1 MSESMR
7 ERPPCSIKDGC
18 GKSRV
23 CSEGVLTK
31 TQNRLISSATAN
43 YAPFCET
50 SCRSSKPARS
60 SSELRDA
67 MPSVNSPGFAKRPV
81 SNGLPVSVM
90 KGTCKTPFSGSSNLK
105 GLKGWNVVAGPAR
118 GVYNSVSDAFPQES
132 AQSYRDF
139 RPASVTKS
147 THRVSTAE
155 RALLV
160 GVGWKRAP
168 RFPGMPAGEQGRE
181 NLSELVEL
189 ARSAGADVAGTV
201 FQLREAADPATLV
214 GRGKLDE
221 IRAEATAH
229 KAPLIIFDS
238 NLSPIQ
244 QRNIETAT
252 DRRVI
257 DRTQLILDIFAR
269 HARSREGQLQVELAQ
284 LNYLLPRLTGK
295 GTAMSRL
302 GGKSGGGGAGGAG
315 GGAGRIGVRG
325 PGEKKLETDR
335 RRIRDRVRK
344 IEISIDEVRKQRAL
358 RREARNAVPLGTIAL
373 VGYTNAGK
381 STLFNA
387 LSRAEVLV
395 SSRMF
400 ATLDP
405 TIRALRFPS
414 NRRVLVSDTVGF
426 IRDLPKGLLTAFR
439 ATLEEVQ
446 EASLILHVSD
456 VSNPHHEELDGEV
469 EKILRELGVDGR
481 PRLPVLNKMDRLTPE
496 ERKAVTNGAG
506 KCADTGN
513 APVLV
518 SALTGDGIEELLRRM
533 DAEMPTDPLV
543 TLSIRMPLAEG
554 RTLAMI
560 HALGRVLH
568 SEIDDSHMRLDAEV
582 PASIAKR
589 LRLKDYSVEETFPR
603 AVS

>member
-1 MSESMR
+1 
-7 ERPPCSIKDGC
+7 
-18 GKSRV
+18 
-23 CSEGVLTK
+23 
-31 TQNRLISSATAN
+31 
-43 YAPFCET
+43 
-50 SCRSSKPARS
+50 
-60 SSELRDA
+60 
-67 MPSVNSPGFAKRPV
+67 
-81 SNGLPVSVM
+81 
-90 KGTCKTPFSGSSNLK
+90 
-105 GLKGWNVVAGPAR
+105 
-118 GVYNSVSDAFPQES
+118 
-132 AQSYRDF
+132 
-139 RPASVTKS
+139 
-147 THRVSTAE
+147 
-155 RALLV
+155 
-160 GVGWKRAP
+160 
-168 RFPGMPAGEQGRE
+168 MPAGEQGRE
-181 NLSELVEL
+181 SLTELVEL
-189 ARSAGADVAGTV
+189 ARSAGAEIAGTV
-201 FQLREAADPATLV
+201 FQMRDAADPATLV

-238 NLSPIQ
+238 NLSPMQ
-244 QRNIETAT
+244 QRNIEEAT
-252 DRRVI
+252 ERRVI

-284 LNYLLPRLTGK
+284 LNYMLPRLTGK

-302 GGKSGGGGAGGAG
+302 GGKSGG

-335 RRIRDRVRK
+335 RRIRDRVGK
-344 IEISIDEVRKQRAL
+344 IQTSIDEIRKQRAL

-405 TIRALRFPS
+405 TIRALRLPS

-446 EASLILHVSD
+446 EAALILHVSD
-456 VSNPHHEELDGEV
+456 VSNPHHHELDEEV
-469 EKILRELGVDGR
+469 DKILRELGVDGR
-481 PRLPVLNKMDRLTPE
+481 PRLRVLNKMDRLTPE
-496 ERKAVTNGAG
+496 DRKAITNGAERSAG
-506 KCADTGN
+506 ASG

-518 SALTGDGIEELLRRM
+518 SALTGEGIEEMLRRM
-533 DAEMPTDPLV
+533 DAEMPTDPV
-543 TLSIRMPLAEG
+543 VAVSIRLPLADG
-554 RTLAMI
+554 RTLALI

-589 LRLKDYSVEETFPR
+589 LRLKEYAVEEPFRTLSR
-603 AVS
+603 NME

>member
-1 MSESMR
+1 M
-7 ERPPCSIKDGC
+7 
-18 GKSRV
+18 
-23 CSEGVLTK
+23 
-31 TQNRLISSATAN
+31 
-43 YAPFCET
+43 
-50 SCRSSKPARS
+50 
-60 SSELRDA
+60 
-67 MPSVNSPGFAKRPV
+67 
-81 SNGLPVSVM
+81 
-90 KGTCKTPFSGSSNLK
+90 
-105 GLKGWNVVAGPAR
+105 
-118 GVYNSVSDAFPQES
+118 
-132 AQSYRDF
+132 
-139 RPASVTKS
+139 
-147 THRVSTAE
+147 
-155 RALLV
+155 LV

-181 NLSELVEL
+181 SLTELVEL
-189 ARSAGADVAGTV
+189 ARSAGAEIAGTV
-201 FQLREAADPATLV
+201 FQMRDAADPATLV

-238 NLSPIQ
+238 NLSPMQ
-244 QRNIETAT
+244 QRNIEEAT
-252 DRRVI
+252 ERRVI

-284 LNYLLPRLTGK
+284 LNYMLPRLTGK

-302 GGKSGGGGAGGAG
+302 GGKSGGGGAG

-335 RRIRDRVRK
+335 RRIRDRVGK
-344 IEISIDEVRKQRAL
+344 IQTSIDEIRKQRAL

-405 TIRALRFPS
+405 TIRALRLPS

-446 EASLILHVSD
+446 EAALILHVSD
-456 VSNPHHEELDGEV
+456 VSNPHHHELDEEV
-469 EKILRELGVDGR
+469 DKILRELGVDGR
-481 PRLPVLNKMDRLTPE
+481 PRLRVLNKMDRLTPE
-496 ERKAVTNGAG
+496 ERKAISNGAERG
-506 KCADTGN
+506 AGTGGV
-513 APVLV
+513 PVLV
-518 SALTGDGIEELLRRM
+518 SALTGEGIEELLRRM
-533 DAEMPTDPLV
+533 DAEMPTDPVV
-543 TLSIRMPLAEG
+543 TLSIRLPLAEG

-589 LRLKDYSVEETFPR
+589 LRLKEYAAEKHFR
-603 AVS
+603 ARSRNIE

>member
-1 MSESMR
+1 
-7 ERPPCSIKDGC
+7 
-18 GKSRV
+18 
-23 CSEGVLTK
+23 
-31 TQNRLISSATAN
+31 
-43 YAPFCET
+43 
-50 SCRSSKPARS
+50 
-60 SSELRDA
+60 
-67 MPSVNSPGFAKRPV
+67 
-81 SNGLPVSVM
+81 
-90 KGTCKTPFSGSSNLK
+90 
-105 GLKGWNVVAGPAR
+105 
-118 GVYNSVSDAFPQES
+118 
-132 AQSYRDF
+132 
-139 RPASVTKS
+139 
-147 THRVSTAE
+147 
-155 RALLV
+155 
-160 GVGWKRAP
+160 
-168 RFPGMPAGEQGRE
+168 MPAGEQGRE
-181 NLSELVEL
+181 SLSELAEL
-189 ARSAGADVAGTV
+189 ARSAGAEIAGTV
-201 FQLREAADPATLV
+201 FQMRDTADPATLV

-238 NLSPIQ
+238 NLSPVQ
-244 QRNIETAT
+244 QRNIEEAT

-335 RRIRDRVRK
+335 RRIRERVRK
-344 IEISIDEVRKQRAL
+344 IETSIDEVRKQRAL

-395 SSRMF
+395 SPRMF

-405 TIRALRFPS
+405 TIRALRLPS

-426 IRDLPKGLLTAFR
+426 IRDLPNSLLTAFR

-446 EASLILHVSD
+446 EAALILHVSD
-456 VSNPHHEELDGEV
+456 VSNPRHDELDEEV
-469 EKILRELGVDGR
+469 DKILRQLGVDGR
-481 PRLPVLNKMDRLTPE
+481 PRLRVLNKMDRLTLE
-496 ERKAVTNGAG
+496 ERKSLTNNKRKGL
-506 KCADTGN
+506 DDS
-513 APVLV
+513 PVPV
-518 SALTGDGIEELLRRM
+518 SALTGEGLEDLQRRM
-533 DAEMPTDPLV
+533 DAEMPTDPVV
-543 TLSIRMPLAEG
+543 TVSICLPLAEG

-582 PASIAKR
+582 PVSIAQR
-589 LRLKDYSVEETFPR
+589 LRLKEFAVEETFPR
-603 AVS
+603 VLS

>member
-1 MSESMR
+1 VSQTIPAPRKTRQAADGSPGRR
-7 ERPPCSIKDGC
+7 EKRIIVSGVSPAKNAASPHDDSRPIS
-18 GKSRV
+18 V
-23 CSEGVLTK
+23 TK
-31 TQNRLISSATAN
+31 TQHQVSA
-43 YAPFCET
+43 
-50 SCRSSKPARS
+50 
-60 SSELRDA
+60 
-67 MPSVNSPGFAKRPV
+67 
-81 SNGLPVSVM
+81 
-90 KGTCKTPFSGSSNLK
+90 
-105 GLKGWNVVAGPAR
+105 
-118 GVYNSVSDAFPQES
+118 
-132 AQSYRDF
+132 
-139 RPASVTKS
+139 
-147 THRVSTAE
+147 AE

-181 NLSELVEL
+181 SLLELVEL
-189 ARSAGADVAGTV
+189 ARSAGAEIAGTV
-201 FQLREAADPATLV
+201 FQMRDTADPATLV

-238 NLSPIQ
+238 NLSPVQ
-244 QRNIETAT
+244 QRNIEEAT

-284 LNYLLPRLTGK
+284 LNYMLPRLTGK

-302 GGKSGGGGAGGAG
+302 GGKSGGGAGGAG

-344 IEISIDEVRKQRAL
+344 IEASIDDVRKQRAL

-395 SSRMF
+395 SPRMF

-405 TIRALRFPS
+405 TIRALRLPS

-426 IRDLPKGLLTAFR
+426 IRDLPNGLLTAFR

-446 EASLILHVSD
+446 EAALILHVSD
-456 VSNPHHEELDGEV
+456 VSNPHHDELDEEV
-469 EKILRELGVDGR
+469 DKILRELRVDGR
-481 PRLPVLNKMDRLTPE
+481 PRLRVLNKMDRLTLE
-496 ERKAVTNGAG
+496 ERKAISNNARKSAGA
-506 KCADTGN
+506 

-518 SALTGDGIEELLRRM
+518 SALTGEGIEDLLRRM
-533 DAEMPTDPLV
+533 DAEMPTDPVV
-543 TLSIRMPLAEG
+543 TLSIRLPLAEG

-582 PASIAKR
+582 PASIAQR
-589 LRLKDYSVEETFPR
+589 LRLKEFAVEETFPR
-603 AVS
+603 VLS

>member
-1 MSESMR
+1 
-7 ERPPCSIKDGC
+7 
-18 GKSRV
+18 
-23 CSEGVLTK
+23 
-31 TQNRLISSATAN
+31 
-43 YAPFCET
+43 
-50 SCRSSKPARS
+50 
-60 SSELRDA
+60 
-67 MPSVNSPGFAKRPV
+67 
-81 SNGLPVSVM
+81 
-90 KGTCKTPFSGSSNLK
+90 
-105 GLKGWNVVAGPAR
+105 
-118 GVYNSVSDAFPQES
+118 
-132 AQSYRDF
+132 
-139 RPASVTKS
+139 
-147 THRVSTAE
+147 
-155 RALLV
+155 LLV

-181 NLSELVEL
+181 SLLELVEL
-189 ARSAGADVAGTV
+189 ARSAGAEIAATV
-201 FQLREAADPATLV
+201 FQVRDKADPATLV

-238 NLSPIQ
+238 NLSPMQ
-244 QRNIETAT
+244 QRNIEEAT
-252 DRRVI
+252 ERRVI

-295 GTAMSRL
+295 GTSMSRL
-302 GGKSGGGGAGGAG
+302 GGKSGGGGAGGTG

-335 RRIRDRVRK
+335 RRIRDRVGK
-344 IEISIDEVRKQRAL
+344 IQSAIDEVRKQRAL

-387 LSRAEVLV
+387 LGRAEVLV
-395 SSRMF
+395 SPRMF

-405 TIRALRFPS
+405 TIRALRLPS

-446 EASLILHVSD
+446 EAALILHVSD
-456 VSNPHHEELDGEV
+456 VSNPHHDELDEEV
-469 EKILRELGVDGR
+469 DKILLELGVVDR
-481 PRLPVLNKMDRLTPE
+481 PRLRVLNKIDRLMPE
-496 ERKAVTNGAG
+496 QRDVVDKAARANAS
-506 KCADTGN
+506 ADR
-513 APVLV
+513 APVLI
-518 SALTGDGIEELLRRM
+518 SALKGEGIEELLRRV
-533 DAEMPTDPLV
+533 DAEMPTDPV
-543 TLSIRMPLAEG
+543 VSLSIRLPLAEG

-568 SEIDDSHMRLDAEV
+568 SEVEDSHMRLDAEV

-589 LRLKDYSVEETFPR
+589 LRLTDYAVKETFR
-603 AVS
+603 RSVS

>member
-1 MSESMR
+1 
-7 ERPPCSIKDGC
+7 
-18 GKSRV
+18 
-23 CSEGVLTK
+23 
-31 TQNRLISSATAN
+31 
-43 YAPFCET
+43 
-50 SCRSSKPARS
+50 
-60 SSELRDA
+60 
-67 MPSVNSPGFAKRPV
+67 
-81 SNGLPVSVM
+81 
-90 KGTCKTPFSGSSNLK
+90 
-105 GLKGWNVVAGPAR
+105 
-118 GVYNSVSDAFPQES
+118 
-132 AQSYRDF
+132 
-139 RPASVTKS
+139 
-147 THRVSTAE
+147 
-155 RALLV
+155 LLV

-181 NLSELVEL
+181 SLAELVEL
-189 ARSAGADVAGTV
+189 ARSAGAEIAGTV
-201 FQLREAADPATLV
+201 FQMRDAADPATLV

-229 KAPLIIFDS
+229 RAPLIIFDT
-238 NLSPIQ
+238 NLSPVQ
-244 QRNIETAT
+244 QRNIEETT
-252 DRRVI
+252 ERRVI

-284 LNYLLPRLTGK
+284 LNYMLPRLTGK

-358 RREARNAVPLGTIAL
+358 RREARNAVPLGAIAL

-405 TIRALRFPS
+405 TIRALRLPS

-446 EASLILHVSD
+446 EAALILHVSD
-456 VSNPHHEELDGEV
+456 VSNPHHDELDEEV
-469 EKILRELGVDGR
+469 DKILHELGVER
-481 PRLPVLNKMDRLTPE
+481 CPRLRVLNKMDRLSAE
-496 ERKAVTNGAG
+496 EQKVATNGAG
-506 KCADTGN
+506 RCAGAGST
-513 APVLV
+513 PVLM
-518 SALTGDGIEELLRRM
+518 SALTGEGIEELLRRM
-533 DAEMPTDPLV
+533 DAEMPTDPVV
-543 TLSIRMPLAEG
+543 TLSIRLPLAEG

-582 PASIAKR
+582 PASIATR
-589 LRLKDYSVEETFPR
+589 LRLKEYAVTETFPR

>member
-1 MSESMR
+1 MLLRVSPARNVSNPQDDS
-7 ERPPCSIKDGC
+7 RPIS
-18 GKSRV
+18 V
-23 CSEGVLTK
+23 TK
-31 TQNRLISSATAN
+31 TQHQIST
-43 YAPFCET
+43 T
-50 SCRSSKPARS
+50 
-60 SSELRDA
+60 
-67 MPSVNSPGFAKRPV
+67 
-81 SNGLPVSVM
+81 
-90 KGTCKTPFSGSSNLK
+90 
-105 GLKGWNVVAGPAR
+105 
-118 GVYNSVSDAFPQES
+118 
-132 AQSYRDF
+132 
-139 RPASVTKS
+139 
-147 THRVSTAE
+147 E

-181 NLSELVEL
+181 SLSELIEL
-189 ARSAGADVAGTV
+189 ARSAGAEIAGTV
-201 FQLREAADPATLV
+201 FQLRDTADPATLV

-238 NLSPIQ
+238 NLSPMQ
-244 QRNIETAT
+244 QRNIEEAT
-252 DRRVI
+252 ERRVI

-284 LNYLLPRLTGK
+284 LNYMLPRLTGK

-335 RRIRDRVRK
+335 RRIRERVRK
-344 IEISIDEVRKQRAL
+344 IQSSIEDVRKQRAL
-358 RREARNAVPLGTIAL
+358 RREARNTVPLGTIAL

-395 SSRMF
+395 SPKMF

-405 TIRALRFPS
+405 TIRALRLPS
-414 NRRVLVSDTVGF
+414 NRRVLLSDTVGF

-446 EASLILHVSD
+446 EAALILHVSD
-456 VSNPHHEELDGEV
+456 VSNPHHDELDEEV
-469 EKILRELGVDGR
+469 EQILRELGVEGR
-481 PRLPVLNKMDRLTPE
+481 PRLHVLNKIDSLTPE
-496 ERKAVTNGAG
+496 ERKALINDAG
-506 KCADTGN
+506 RSTCGEG

-518 SALTGDGIEELLRRM
+518 SALTGEGIDALLRRM
-533 DAEMPTDPLV
+533 DAVMPTDPVV
-543 TLSIRMPLAEG
+543 TLSIRLPMAEG
-554 RTLAMI
+554 RTLALI

-568 SEIDDSHMRLDAEV
+568 SEVDDAHMRLDAEV
-582 PASIAKR
+582 PASIARR
-589 LRLKDYSVEETFPR
+589 LRLTDYAVEETSRRPL
-603 AVS
+603 S

>member
-1 MSESMR
+1 
-7 ERPPCSIKDGC
+7 
-18 GKSRV
+18 
-23 CSEGVLTK
+23 
-31 TQNRLISSATAN
+31 
-43 YAPFCET
+43 
-50 SCRSSKPARS
+50 
-60 SSELRDA
+60 
-67 MPSVNSPGFAKRPV
+67 
-81 SNGLPVSVM
+81 
-90 KGTCKTPFSGSSNLK
+90 
-105 GLKGWNVVAGPAR
+105 
-118 GVYNSVSDAFPQES
+118 
-132 AQSYRDF
+132 
-139 RPASVTKS
+139 
-147 THRVSTAE
+147 
-155 RALLV
+155 
-160 GVGWKRAP
+160 
-168 RFPGMPAGEQGRE
+168 MPAGEQGRE
-181 NLSELVEL
+181 SLSELVEL
-189 ARSAGADVAGTV
+189 ARSAGAQIASTV
-201 FQLREAADPATLV
+201 FQMRDTADPATLV

-229 KAPLIIFDS
+229 KAALIIFDS
-238 NLSPIQ
+238 NLSPVQ
-244 QRNIETAT
+244 QRNIEEAT
-252 DRRVI
+252 ERRVI

-284 LNYLLPRLTGK
+284 LNYMLPRLTGK

-302 GGKSGGGGAGGAG
+302 GGKSGAGGAGGAG

-344 IEISIDEVRKQRAL
+344 IQTSIDEVRQQRAL

-387 LSRAEVLV
+387 LSRADVLV

-405 TIRALRFPS
+405 TIRALRLPS

-446 EASLILHVSD
+446 EAALILHVSD
-456 VSNPHHEELDGEV
+456 VSNPHHDELDHEV
-469 EKILRELGVDGR
+469 DKILRELGVDGR
-481 PRLPVLNKMDRLTPE
+481 PRLRVLNKMDRLAPE
-496 ERKAVTNGAG
+496 DRKAITNG
-506 KCADTGN
+506 

-518 SALTGDGIEELLRRM
+518 SALTGEGIEELLRRM
-533 DAEMPTDPLV
+533 DAEMPTDPV
-543 TLSIRMPLAEG
+543 ETLSIRLPLAEG

-560 HALGRVLH
+560 HALGRVLR

-589 LRLKDYSVEETFPR
+589 LRLKEYAVKGTSPR
-603 AVS
+603 VLS